1 MKGQLKFAI
10 SEAEEA
16 NLVKASSSVAKRGI
30 EDLAKLGEVDL
41 PEGWEWR
48 RISDPQV
55 AELIMGQ
62 SPASDTYNTTGDGLP
77 FYQGKGDFGV
87 INPSP
92 RYWCKVPQRIAQK
105 DDILISVR
113 APVGP
118 TNISTEK
125 CCIGRGLAAIRA
137 KALADNRFI
146 FFYLR
151 SIETEIAALGQGS
164 TFPSITK
171 SQLADIHVPLPP
183 VGEQRRIVE
192 RIETFAHRIEETLNR
207 LNQLDDE
214 FDALCRS
221 IVFELLDGDPTLTPM
236 RELVRLRTPDVVV
249 QRAEIYAF
257 AGLKSFGRG
266 VFKGPVKSGAEFA
279 YPRLTRLRAGE
290 FVYPKLMAWEG
301 AFGVVQPECDGL
313 VVSTEFPVFEVNQEK
328 VLPETLDVYFRT
340 PSVWPMISE
349 ISTGTNAR
357 RKRLHPSAFL
367 AYEMPLPPMKTQL
380 RLREIKRHVDEL
392 RQHHAIQR
400 KELETFLPAVLDRAF
415 RGEL

>member
-1 MKGQLKFAI
+1 MKGQLKFAL

-16 NLVKASSSVAKRGI
+16 NLVKASASVAKRGI
-30 EDLAKLGEVDL
+30 EALAKLGEVDL
-41 PEGWEWR
+41 PDGWEWR

-87 INPSP
+87 IHPSP
-92 RYWCKVPQRIAQK
+92 RYWCKAPQRIAQK
-105 DDILISVR
+105 DDILISIR

-118 TNISTEK
+118 TNISMEK

-164 TFPSITK
+164 IFPSITK
-171 SQLADIHVPLPP
+171 SQLRDIHVPLPP
-183 VGEQRRIVE
+183 LDEQRRIVA
-192 RIETFAHRIEETLNR
+192 RIESYAQRIEETLNR
-207 LNQLDDE
+207 LNQLDNE
-214 FDALCRS
+214 FDDLCRS
-221 IVFELLDGDPTLTPM
+221 IVFDLSDGDPTPTPM
-236 RELVRLRTPDVVV
+236 EELIRLRTPDVVV
-249 QRAEIYAF
+249 QPAEIYAF

-279 YPRLTRLRAGE
+279 YPRLTRLHAGE

-301 AFGVVQPECDGL
+301 AFGVVPPECDGL
-313 VVSTEFPVFEVNQEK
+313 VVSTEFPVFEINQEK
-328 VLPETLDVYFRT
+328 VLPETLDVYFRA
-340 PSVWPMISE
+340 PSIWPMISE

-357 RKRLHPSAFL
+357 RKRLHPTAFL

-392 RQHHAIQR
+392 RQRHASQR
-400 KELETFLPAVLDRAF
+400 KELETLMPAVLDLAF